1 MQENLNLIVNAKII
15 CKSAN
20 FVDYWT
26 HIYQKS
32 DSYGAK
38 FCLSEELFDPEKKFI
53 VENQICISFEAT
65 LSIFDVNDFP
75 FKKAKIQTS
84 LGPILWENKNGKD
97 AKIVVGGKDI
107 KVHKCVIESRST
119 IFKNLCKNICK
130 IEPGVSTLSPKDL
143 INIALIMNYKFDVVQ
158 KAVLFCY
165 DISCFGNLT
174 AENAVDLLNFAKEF
188 QMNDL
193 KEKMEE
199 FCVKTLSVSNACLF
213 ANASISTMSE
223 KVYQKCFEF
232 LLKCMKDG
240 TSVKDIEKVNEDM
253 QKELFVKAFSPS

>member
-1 MQENLNLIVNAKII
+1 MDESETISGEKRVVPNLDSMKYYLKFYPNWSKKCRIYLFLEMQENLNLIVNAKII

-107 KVHKCVIESRST
+107 KV
-119 IFKNLCKNICK
+119 
-130 IEPGVSTLSPKDL
+130 
-143 INIALIMNYKFDVVQ
+143 
-158 KAVLFCY
+158 
-165 DISCFGNLT
+165 
-174 AENAVDLLNFAKEF
+174 
-188 QMNDL
+188 
-193 KEKMEE
+193 
-199 FCVKTLSVSNACLF
+199 
-213 ANASISTMSE
+213 
-223 KVYQKCFEF
+223 
-232 LLKCMKDG
+232 
-240 TSVKDIEKVNEDM
+240 
-253 QKELFVKAFSPS
+253 